1 MTILVTGAAGFI
13 GSSLCDALLKQGE
26 CLIGID
32 NFDDFYARKI
42 KENNI
47 KDCLENANFKFYEA
61 DLTNSGSIEK
71 LFENNQICQVVH
83 LAAKAGV
90 RPSIEHPLDYCQTNI
105 IGSMNILEMMRR
117 YNVHKLVFASSSS
130 VYGNCRADIF
140 SEDLKVS
147 EPISPY
153 AASKSALEQFIYT
166 YGKLFNLQAVCL
178 RFFTVYGPRQRPDL
192 AIHKFTRLIDEGKA
206 IPMFGDGSSKR
217 DYTYIDDIVSGI
229 CAAINYTQTPYEII
243 NLGGGEPVTLRQ
255 MIAAIEKNLGKEAI
269 INHLP
274 PQPGD
279 VDKTAADIRKAQKL
293 LGYEPLTNFEQG
305 IRNFVFW
312 YLTNKKAL
320 AS

>member
-61 DLTNSGSIEK
+61 DLTNSGSIENI
-71 LFENNQICQVVH
+71 FRDNSISQVVH

-243 NLGGGEPVTLRQ
+243 NLGGGEPVTLQQ

>member
-1 MTILVTGAAGFI
+1 MAILVTGAAGFI
-13 GSSLCDALLKQGE
+13 GSSLCDALLKQGTDV
-26 CLIGID
+26 IGID
-32 NFDDFYARKI
+32 NFDGFYAREI
-42 KENNI
+42 KEDNLKN
-47 KDCLENANFKFYEA
+47 CFQHNNFKFYEA
-61 DLTNSGSIEK
+61 DLTDIKALEK

-117 YNVHKLVFASSSS
+117 HNINKLVFASSSS

-140 SEDLKVS
+140 SEDLKIN

-166 YGKLFNLQAVCL
+166 YCKLFNLQAVCL

-243 NLGGGEPVTLRQ
+243 NLGGGEPVNLRQ
-255 MIAAIEKNLGKEAI
+255 MIAMIEKHLGKKAI
-269 INHLP
+269 IDHLP
-274 PQPGD
+274 SQPGD

-293 LGYEPLTNFEQG
+293 LRYEPHTNFEQG
-305 IRNFVFW
+305 IQKFIAW
-312 YLTNKKAL
+312 YLTRKKVF
-320 AS
+320 

>member
-61 DLTNSGSIEK
+61 DLTNSGSIENI
-71 LFENNQICQVVH
+71 FRGNSISQVVH